1 MKARFFAL
9 AALVLGLASCQ
20 NDFDAANV
28 GAGGEVDFQLSVAA
42 PELATRAGLDGVTPD
57 GQADLNSAYGAIDYF
72 QGGTAGDNLRRD
84 WSDVN
89 LRYTLEVYDAV
100 DLEAGETYEGATP
113 VKDRQVIIVDE
124 YQPVTFELRLVPK
137 RDYHFVVFA
146 DFVPNDVTNTTQSTA
161 IASQENLG
169 ISHKIGNTLADIK
182 LYNHGLNDERTDAY
196 FAAEDFT
203 ITDSKSNDIVLKRPY
218 GKLRVIATDLH
229 ELNLNVNP
237 AAVKVEYTATHLTNF
252 NAVTGKATVDKNNTK
267 RVFDSEYNEIY
278 KEADKGGLQNHFYTT
293 GYDALEGH
301 KHTNANGAVRHTHMT
316 LFTDY
321 ILADDLDQPQ
331 PVHFTMT
338 VYEEYDNKAEDGR
351 AIKSTTFNTDI
362 PVQRNYLT
370 TVIGNV
376 LTTATE
382 VEVRIDDNFAG
393 EIVVDADIED
403 QLEEAA
409 KKKNYVIDLDG
420 DFIWE
425 TGAAHGSN
433 PLIPEGAITET
444 LTINGNGH
452 KFIATGTGVGA
463 IRLANGGKLILN
475 DLTVVDQSEYHYE
488 NGETAWEFTY
498 LEFAGKTEFNNCV
511 IDNTIAIDGEEAVF
525 NNCTF
530 NDKVTWP
537 SNAGQE
543 YAAWVSNGK
552 AYFNNCSFSGA
563 RGIKVH
569 EAYGTEVEEVVVDN
583 CQFNNLSNKPGMA
596 IGTVNADTKIEIK
609 NSVFNNCQ
617 PGDQGLYMYETKTV
631 VTTFDFSQTN
641 NTVNAVVASSEV
653 LAKVMKA
660 DFHTLNISLN
670 ADVTVDVNANVAD
683 SYFGGNNTNVI
694 TINGAKVS
702 TAAATGAGDNTYTLT
717 FNHKN
722 TDWNY
727 IRFNNDDAK
736 WVIKNVKIT
745 NSGANNGPWNRHDI
759 RFFNDVVLENVTSDK
774 AIALLANG
782 DLTNVIISDVH
793 PNNSEAYALWI
804 TAEGQTVN
812 LKNCALLAHE
822 SKTTDRGIK
831 IDNQYVND
839 GEAKVT
845 LNIDG
850 LKVKSQKKAAIM
862 VKSTK
867 GADINIK
874 NIDITEVADDKA
886 NAVWVDEGTK
896 AYAGLV
902 TVTGASMVVE
912 GQEAQIIST
921 KESLKAALKAAGA
934 AGAGNTTLIL
944 AKDAEIDMT
953 GAEWE
958 PIYVNGYNG
967 ADIVTVVGN
976 GATLKGL
983 TAPLFKGGF
992 AGGSGIVI
1000 RDLTITESNI
1010 VSTSTQGSGAFIEC
1024 ADSMET
1030 ITLENCH
1037 FTNSTIS
1044 GSRTGGLIG
1053 WTSGYSNEND
1063 GPVKTYVTIKNCS
1076 VIDVDINA
1084 TGSAA
1089 AINGHAGA
1097 SDWTY
1102 TTIENCTVKNC
1113 NINSTDSGSWR
1124 TGVVV
1129 GTANVGEVTIS
1140 NITESGNTLTQ
1151 IGKTAPEGFKRNYF
1165 GRFVPV
1171 TTGKLTIDGYE
1182 YDAEG
1187 ICKDA
1192 NNNVIVASQ
1201 ATLQTALGKGYD
1213 KILLLAGNYEL
1224 SGLNFAA
1231 NNVTLKGADKANVVL
1246 NLENSIYLQGKSVTL
1261 ENLTYNLNAGK
1272 GYTEQAFAFVHHA
1285 TAFNLKNCNVNRLR
1299 LNVYEANIEDCTF
1312 TLDTSSGFDGYCIY
1326 YYGNNN
1332 STVNVKNSTFA
1343 TAGKGICIYS
1353 ESAKAYNL
1361 NVDKCSF
1368 TSSDSATDK
1377 AAIQMH
1383 TELGISGNVKI
1394 TETTATGFADING
1407 GLWNELNNN
1416 TKVATDKFDIWVDGT
1431 QVH

>member
-1 MKARFFAL
+1 MKRLFAL
-9 AALVLGLASCQ
+9 MAVILAVVSCQ
-20 NDFDAANV
+20 KDVDNLDVNM
-28 GAGGEVDFQLSVAA
+28 GGDVATISVALPA
-42 PELATRAGLDGVTPD
+42 DAITRAGGV
-57 GQADLNSAYGAIDYF
+57 NSAQSGLANTTDEIVRVIL
-72 QGGTAGDNLRRD
+72 Q
-84 WSDVN
+84 
-89 LRYTLEVYDAV
+89 VYDANGRASDERLV
-100 DLEAGETYEGATP
+100 NYLENGETITNF
-113 VKDRQVIIVDE
+113 D
-124 YQPVTFELRLVPK
+124 LRLVPERNYTFVAWADQVNSKDDVDNHYITKDEDGKSNLNNITLNPDSEWNAMDETRDAFTGKILVENFNSGKSIPTLELK
-137 RDYHFVVFA
+137 RPFAKLRVV
-146 DFVPNDVTNTTQSTA
+146 TTDLKNIT
-161 IASQENLG
+161 NLG
-169 ISHKIGNTLADIK
+169 ITP
-182 LYNHGLNDERTDAY
+182 AY
-196 FAAEDFT
+196 VE
-203 ITDSKSNDIVLKRPY
+203 
-218 GKLRVIATDLH
+218 
-229 ELNLNVNP
+229 
-237 AAVKVEYTATHLTNF
+237 VEYTTPYRASF
-252 NAVTGKATVDKNNTK
+252 NAYTSEAYAAVETNKKSHTFEIAEYGDNDENNM
-267 RVFDSEYNEIY
+267 V
-278 KEADKGGLQNHFYTT
+278 
-293 GYDALEGH
+293 
-301 KHTNANGAVRHTHMT
+301 

-321 ILADDLDQPQ
+321 FFAEND
-331 PVHFTMT
+331 VVKFNMS
-338 VYEEYDNKAEDGR
+338 VYEDEQMTKRIGEE
-351 AIKSTTFNTDI
+351 ISFNTDI
-362 PVQRNYLT
+362 YAKRNHLT
-370 TVIGNV
+370 TIKGDILTDGNNV
-376 LTTATE
+376 N
-382 VEVRIDDNFAG
+382 VEVKPEFDKPDV
-393 EIVVDADIED
+393 EADGDIKNE
-403 QLEEAA
+403 LTEAA
-409 KKKNYVIDLDG
+409 KNKHYVIDLEG

-425 TGAAHGSN
+425 TGAGHGSN
-433 PLIPEGAITET
+433 PLIPADAITET
-444 LTINGNGH
+444 LTINGNGY

-463 IRLANGGKLILN
+463 IRLANDGKLILN
-475 DLTVVDQSEYHYE
+475 DLTVVDQSEYHAE
-488 NGETAWEFTY
+488 NGEVAWEFTY
-498 LEFAGKTEFNNCV
+498 LEFAGETEFNNCV
-511 IDNTIAIDGEEAVF
+511 IDNTISLDGTKAVF

-530 NDKVTWP
+530 NDKETWP
-537 SNAGQE
+537 ANVGQE
-543 YAAWVSNGK
+543 YAAWVSNGEVE
-552 AYFNNCSFSGA
+552 FNGCKFSGS

-569 EAYGTEVEEVVVDN
+569 EAYGSEVAEVVVDN
-583 CQFNNLSNKPGMA
+583 CQFNNLSKKPGMA
-596 IGTVNADTKIEIK
+596 LGTLNADTKIEIK

-617 PGDQGLYMYETKTV
+617 PGDQGLYMYETDTD
-631 VTTFDFSQTN
+631 VTTFNFSQTN

-660 DFHTLNISLN
+660 DFFKLNISL
-670 ADVTVDVNANVAD
+670 AGDVAIDVNANSTD
-683 SYFGGNNTNVI
+683 YYFGGNNTNTI
-694 TINGAKVS
+694 TIDGAKVA
-702 TAAATGAGDNTYTLT
+702 TATATGAGNNAYTLT

-722 TDWNY
+722 SDWNY
-727 IRFNNDDAK
+727 VRLANADAK
-736 WVIKNVKIT
+736 LVIKNAKLT
-745 NSGANNGPWNRHDI
+745 NSGKNDGPWNRHDI
-759 RFFNDVVLENVTSDK
+759 SFFNDVVLENVTSDK
-774 AIALLANG
+774 AIALFG
-782 DLTNVIISDVH
+782 DSDLTNVIISDIH

-804 TAEGQTVN
+804 RPFGQTVN
-812 LKNCALLAHE
+812 INNCALLAHE

-831 IDNQYVND
+831 IDNQYVNE

-845 LNIDG
+845 LNING
-850 LKVKSQKKAAIM
+850 LKVKSQKKAAIV
-862 VKSTK
+862 VKSNV
-867 GADINIK
+867 GADINIE
-874 NIDITEVADDKA
+874 NIDLSEVAADDK
-886 NAVWVDEGTK
+886 NAVWVDSSTK
-896 AYAGLV
+896 QYAGLV
-902 TVTGASMVVE
+902 NVTGASMIVE

-921 KESLKAALKAAGA
+921 KESLKTALEAAGA

-944 AKDAEIDMT
+944 AKDVEIDMT
-953 GAEWE
+953 DAEWE
-958 PIYVNGYNG
+958 PIFVNGYNG

-1037 FTNSTIS
+1037 FTNSSIS

-1053 WTSGYSNEND
+1053 WTSGYSNQND

-1113 NINSTDSGSWR
+1113 NINSTDDGDWR

-1151 IGKTAPEGFKRNYF
+1151 IGKTAPDGFKRNYY
-1165 GRFVPV
+1165 GRAVLGS
-1171 TTGKLTIDGYE
+1171 TGKLSIDGYK
-1182 YDAEG
+1182 YVAEG
-1187 ICKDA
+1187 IFMDA
-1192 NNNVIVASQ
+1192 NNNVIAASQ
-1201 ATLQTALGKGYD
+1201 ATLQTALDKSYD

-1231 NNVTLKGADKANVVL
+1231 NNVTLKGVDKANVVL
-1246 NLENSIYLQGKSVTL
+1246 NLENSIYLQNKSVTL

-1312 TLDTSSGFDGYCIY
+1312 TLNTSSGFDGYCIY
-1326 YYGNNN
+1326 YYGNDN

-1353 ESAKAYNL
+1353 EHAKAYNL
-1361 NVDKCSF
+1361 NVAKCSF

-1383 TELGISGNVKI
+1383 TEFGISGNVKI

>member
-20 NDFDAANV
+20 NDFDGANV
-28 GAGGEVDFQLSVAA
+28 GVGGEVDFQLSVNA

-57 GQADLNSAYGAIDYF
+57 GQADLDSAFGAIDYL
-72 QGGTAGDNLRRD
+72 QANESKDDLRVD
-84 WSDVN
+84 WTDVD
-89 LRYTLEVYDAV
+89 LRYVLEVYDVANGAV
-100 DLEAGETYEGATP
+100 VGTAP
-113 VKDRQVIIVDE
+113 VKDRQVIIVDKYE
-124 YQPVTFELRLVPK
+124 PVTFELRLVPK
-137 RDYHFVVFA
+137 RNYRFVVFA
-146 DFVPNDVTNTTQSTA
+146 DFVEQGASDEASFKTQN
-161 IASQENLG
+161 NLG
-169 ISHKIGNTLADIK
+169 LHHDLGNTLQEITVKRTTENAI
-182 LYNHGLNDERTDAY
+182 NNEVTDAY
-196 FAAEDFT
+196 FAFKDIT
-203 ITDSKSNDIVLKRPY
+203 ITDSKSNDIVLQRPY

-229 ELNLNVNP
+229 ELNLNSNP
-237 AAVKVEYTATHLTNF
+237 DAVKVEYTALQPQTL
-252 NAVTGKATVDKNNTK
+252 NAVTGEIGAIENTVTTF
-267 RVFDSEYNEIY
+267 VSEYNEIY
-278 KEADKGGLQNHFYTT
+278 KEADKGGLQKHFYNA
-293 GYDALEGH
+293 GYDALKGH
-301 KHTNANGAVRHTHMT
+301 EYKNANGDVRHTHMT

-321 ILADDLDQPQ
+321 ILASEQQ
-331 PVHFTMT
+331 HSVHFTMT
-338 VYEEYDNKAEDGR
+338 VYDDYANSSE
-351 AIKSTTFNTDI
+351 IKSTTFNTDI

-393 EIVVDADIED
+393 EIIVDADIED

-433 PLIPEGAITET
+433 PLIPADAITET

-475 DLTVVDQSEYHYE
+475 DLTVVDQSEYHSE
-488 NGETAWEFTY
+488 RGETAWEFTY
-498 LEFAGKTEFNNCV
+498 LEFAGETEFNNCV
-511 IDNTIAIDGEEAVF
+511 IDNTVALDGAKAVF

-543 YAAWVSNGK
+543 YAAWVSNGEVK
-552 AYFNNCSFSGA
+552 FNGCKFSGA

-569 EAYGTEVEEVVVDN
+569 EQYGTEVEEVVVDN
-583 CQFNNLSNKPGMA
+583 CQFNNLSKKPGMA
-596 IGTVNADTKIEIK
+596 IGTVNAATKIEIK

-617 PGDQGLYMYETKTV
+617 PGDQGLFMYETDTN

-670 ADVTVDVNANVAD
+670 ADVAVDVNANVAD
-683 SYFGGNNTNVI
+683 YYFGGKNTNVI
-694 TINGAKVS
+694 TIDGAKVA
-702 TAAATGAGDNTYTLT
+702 TTAATGAGDNAYTLT

-759 RFFNDVVLENVTSDK
+759 SFFNDVELVNVTSDK
-774 AIALLANG
+774 AIALFG
-782 DLTNVIISDVH
+782 DSDLTNVIISDVH
-793 PNNSEAYALWI
+793 PEDGEAYALWI
-804 TAEGQTVN
+804 RPFGQTVN

-886 NAVWVDEGTK
+886 NAVWVDEDTK
-896 AYAGLV
+896 QYAGLV
-902 TVTGASMVVE
+902 TVTGASMIVE
-912 GQEAQIIST
+912 GVAPIEGETPEDIQAKLNAAVKEENAVVQLPAGEYTFPNNFAKGVTVICEEGTVFNGKSSLNINGGTVMGATFQSGSDDLAAYYSTINGTYKNCVFNGDLKWSKAGDTVVFENCVFNGPDYALHFDSAVANSHVILKGCEVNSEWRVAIGAAVSMFEAIDT
-921 KESLKAALKAAGA
+921 KFTVDGFINLWGKAKFTNCAFNKPYYWICSMDYTEYTNCTCEDRALVADDIRIEDTVIKINDEFYASNNESLKIALEKNASV
-934 AGAGNTTLIL
+934 
-944 AKDAEIDMT
+944 
-953 GAEWE
+953 
-958 PIYVNGYNG
+958 VN
-967 ADIVTVVGN
+967 
-976 GATLKGL
+976 
-983 TAPLFKGGF
+983 
-992 AGGSGIVI
+992 
-1000 RDLTITESNI
+1000 
-1010 VSTSTQGSGAFIEC
+1010 
-1024 ADSMET
+1024 
-1030 ITLENCH
+1030 
-1037 FTNSTIS
+1037 
-1044 GSRTGGLIG
+1044 
-1053 WTSGYSNEND
+1053 
-1063 GPVKTYVTIKNCS
+1063 
-1076 VIDVDINA
+1076 
-1084 TGSAA
+1084 
-1089 AINGHAGA
+1089 
-1097 SDWTY
+1097 
-1102 TTIENCTVKNC
+1102 
-1113 NINSTDSGSWR
+1113 
-1124 TGVVV
+1124 
-1129 GTANVGEVTIS
+1129 
-1140 NITESGNTLTQ
+1140 
-1151 IGKTAPEGFKRNYF
+1151 
-1165 GRFVPV
+1165 
-1171 TTGKLTIDGYE
+1171 
-1182 YDAEG
+1182 
-1187 ICKDA
+1187 
-1192 NNNVIVASQ
+1192 
-1201 ATLQTALGKGYD
+1201 
-1213 KILLLAGNYEL
+1213 LLAGNYEL
-1224 SGLNFAA
+1224 YGLNFVA
-1231 NNVTLKGADKANVVL
+1231 NNVTLKGVDKANVVL
-1246 NLENSIYLQGKSVTL
+1246 NLENSIYLQNKSVTL

>member
-1 MKARFFAL
+1 MKAKFFAL

-28 GAGGEVDFQLSVAA
+28 GVGGEVDFQLSVNA
-42 PELATRAGLDGVTPD
+42 PELATRAGENGADNQQALD
-57 GQADLNSAYGAIDYF
+57 SAFGAIDYL
-72 QGGTAGDNLRRD
+72 QGGAAQDDLRTD
-84 WSDVN
+84 WSDVD
-89 LRYTLEVYDAV
+89 LRYVLEVYDVANGAV
-100 DLEAGETYEGATP
+100 VGTAP

-124 YQPVTFELRLVPK
+124 YQPVTFELRLVPQ
-137 RDYHFVVFA
+137 RNYRFVVFA
-146 DFVPNDVTNTTQSTA
+146 DFVAQGASDEASFKTQN
-161 IASQENLG
+161 ELG
-169 ISHKIGNTLADIK
+169 LHHTLGNTLQEITVKRTEENAI
-182 LYNHGLNDERTDAY
+182 NNEVTDAY
-196 FAAEDFT
+196 FAFKDFT
-203 ITDSKSNDIVLKRPY
+203 ITNSKSNDIVLQRPY

-229 ELNLNVNP
+229 ELNLNSNP
-237 AAVKVEYTATHLTNF
+237 DAVKVEYTALQPQTL
-252 NAVTGKATVDKNNTK
+252 NAVTGEIGAIENTVTTF
-267 RVFDSEYNEIY
+267 VSEYNEGVC
-278 KEADKGGLQNHFYTT
+278 KEFDEKNGKLGLQNHFYNA
-293 GYDALEGH
+293 GYDALNGANHEQY
-301 KHTNANGAVRHTHMT
+301 TNANGDVRHTHMT

-321 ILADDLDQPQ
+321 ILASEQQ
-331 PVHFTMT
+331 HSVHFTMT
-338 VYEEYDNKAEDGR
+338 VYDDYATSSE
-351 AIKSTTFNTDI
+351 IKSTTFNTDI

-452 KFIATGTGVGA
+452 KFIATGNGVGA

-488 NGETAWEFTY
+488 KGETAWEFTY

-569 EAYGTEVEEVVVDN
+569 EYYGTEVEEVVVDN
-583 CQFNNLSNKPGMA
+583 CQFNNLSKKPGMA
-596 IGTVNADTKIEIK
+596 IGTLNAETKIAIK
-609 NSVFNNCQ
+609 NSTFTNCQ
-617 PGDQGLYMYETKTV
+617 PGDQGLYMYETDTD

-812 LKNCALLAHE
+812 LKNCALMAHE

-850 LKVKSQKKAAIM
+850 LKVKSQKKAAIV

-886 NAVWVDEGTK
+886 NAVWVDEDTK

-902 TVTGASMVVE
+902 TVTGASMIVE
-912 GQEAQIIST
+912 GVAPIEGETPEDIQAKLNAAVTVENAVVQLPAGEYTFPKNFAKGVTVICEEGTVFNGKS
-921 KESLKAALKAAGA
+921 SLNINGATVMGATFKNQSGSAVGGTVNGTYKNCVFDGSNALRGCYAGETVVFENCVFTGDVYGVHFDSGSNDAIFRNCTLSGFNAFGAALTELTFEDCTFVANGRS
-934 AGAGNTTLIL
+934 
-944 AKDAEIDMT
+944 
-953 GAEWE
+953 
-958 PIYVNGYNG
+958 GYNG
-967 ADIVTVVGN
+967 
-976 GATLKGL
+976 
-983 TAPLFKGGF
+983 
-992 AGGSGIVI
+992 
-1000 RDLTITESNI
+1000 
-1010 VSTSTQGSGAFIEC
+1010 
-1024 ADSMET
+1024 
-1030 ITLENCH
+1030 
-1037 FTNSTIS
+1037 
-1044 GSRTGGLIG
+1044 
-1053 WTSGYSNEND
+1053 
-1063 GPVKTYVTIKNCS
+1063 
-1076 VIDVDINA
+1076 INM
-1084 TGSAA
+1084 
-1089 AINGHAGA
+1089 
-1097 SDWTY
+1097 W
-1102 TTIENCTVKNC
+1102 
-1113 NINSTDSGSWR
+1113 
-1124 TGVVV
+1124 
-1129 GTANVGEVTIS
+1129 
-1140 NITESGNTLTQ
+1140 GNTNLIRCEFT
-1151 IGKTAPEGFKRNYF
+1151 F
-1165 GRFVPV
+1165 
-1171 TTGKLTIDGYE
+1171 DG
-1182 YDAEG
+1182 
-1187 ICKDA
+1187 
-1192 NNNVIVASQ
+1192 
-1201 ATLQTALGKGYD
+1201 
-1213 KILLLAGNYEL
+1213 
-1224 SGLNFAA
+1224 
-1231 NNVTLKGADKANVVL
+1231 
-1246 NLENSIYLQGKSVTL
+1246 SVT
-1261 ENLTYNLNAGK
+1261 EW
-1272 GYTEQAFAFVHHA
+1272 VDV
-1285 TAFNLKNCNVNRLR
+1285 VNS
-1299 LNVYEANIEDCTF
+1299 NKSFKIEDCTVNGQPFVLSDLGIYGDCDVRLDGEHYGFASSNDGLKYTLEKNASIINLYKDGEYSMPIVAKGKTF
-1312 TLDTSSGFDGYCIY
+1312 TINGNGENTIIKVAQPAGGEMLD
-1326 YYGNNN
+1326 GNIDY
-1332 STVNVKNSTFA
+1332 STVTFNKVRIVTGNEGAGYNNGFTRPASVTYNECIIDGMYSTINNHHTFNKCTFNQTGDRYNVWTWGAKTATF
-1343 TAGKGICIYS
+1343 TECTFNCDGKAMLLYGYGPTV
-1353 ESAKAYNL
+1353 L
-1361 NVDKCSF
+1361 
-1368 TSSDSATDK
+1368 TMTDCVFNDNGGLADELK
-1377 AAIQMH
+1377 AAIEIGNDYNA
-1383 TELGISGNVKI
+1383 TYELIVNN
-1394 TETTATGFADING
+1394 ATVNGFAINPKG
-1407 GLWNELNNN
+1407 TPTNTTLWANKNSMTQDKLN
-1416 TKVATDKFDIWVDGT
+1416 VVVDG
-1431 QVH
+1431 VDVF

>member
-1 MKARFFAL
+1 MKAKFFAL

-28 GAGGEVDFQLSVAA
+28 GAGGEVDFQLSVNA
-42 PELATRAGLDGVTPD
+42 PELATRAGENGADDKL
-57 GQADLNSAYGAIDYF
+57 ADLNSAYGAIDYL
-72 QGGTAGDNLRRD
+72 QGGTTGDNLRTNWNNVD
-84 WSDVN
+84 
-89 LRYTLEVYDAV
+89 LRYVLEVYDVAN
-100 DLEAGETYEGATP
+100 GAIVGTAP

-137 RDYHFVVFA
+137 RNYRFVVFA
-146 DFVPNDVTNTTQSTA
+146 DFVEQG
-161 IASQENLG
+161 ASDEASFAVQNELGLHHNL
-169 ISHKIGNTLADIK
+169 GNTLQEITVKRTEENAI
-182 LYNHGLNDERTDAY
+182 NNEVTDAY
-196 FAAEDFT
+196 FAFKDFT
-203 ITDSKSNDIVLKRPY
+203 ITNSASNDIVLKRPY

-229 ELNLNVNP
+229 ELNLNSNP
-237 AAVKVEYTATHLTNF
+237 DAVKVEYTALQPQTL
-252 NAVTGKATVDKNNTK
+252 NAVTGEIGAIENTVTTF
-267 RVFDSEYNEIY
+267 VSEYNEGVC
-278 KEADKGGLQNHFYTT
+278 KEFDEKNGKLGLQNHFYNA
-293 GYDALEGH
+293 GYDALNGANH
-301 KHTNANGAVRHTHMT
+301 KQYTNANGDVRHTHMT

-321 ILADDLDQPQ
+321 ILASEQQ
-331 PVHFTMT
+331 HSVHFTMT
-338 VYEEYDNKAEDGR
+338 VYDDYANNSE
-351 AIKSTTFNTDI
+351 IKSTTFNTDI

-433 PLIPEGAITET
+433 PLIPEDAITET
-444 LTINGNGH
+444 LTINGNGY
-452 KFIATGTGVGA
+452 KFIATGAGVGA

-488 NGETAWEFTY
+488 DGETAWEFTY
-498 LEFAGKTEFNNCV
+498 LEFAGETEFNNCV
-511 IDNTIAIDGEEAVF
+511 IDNTISLDGTKAVF

-583 CQFNNLSNKPGMA
+583 CQFNNLSKKPGMA
-596 IGTVNADTKIEIK
+596 IGTVNAATKIEIK
-609 NSVFNNCQ
+609 NSTFTNCQ
-617 PGDQGLYMYETKTV
+617 PGDQGLYIYETKTD
-631 VTTFDFSQTN
+631 VTTFDFTQTN
-641 NTVNAVVASSEV
+641 NTVTAAIATSEEF
-653 LAKVMKA
+653 AKITKA
-660 DFHTLNISLN
+660 DIHTLNIAL
-670 ADVTVDVNANVAD
+670 AGDITVDVSANTP
-683 SYFGGNNTNVI
+683 SYYFGGKNTNVI
-694 TINGAKVS
+694 TIDGAKVA
-702 TAAATGAGDNTYTLT
+702 TTAATGAGDNTYTLT

-874 NIDITEVADDKA
+874 NIDITEVAADKV
-886 NAVWVDEGTK
+886 NAVWVDEDTK

-902 TVTGASMVVE
+902 TVTGASMIVE

-921 KESLKAALKAAGA
+921 KESLKTALEAAGA

-953 GAEWE
+953 GAEWT
-958 PIYVNGYNG
+958 PIYVNGYQG

-976 GATLKGL
+976 GAILKGL

-1037 FTNSTIS
+1037 FTNSSIS

-1113 NINSTDSGSWR
+1113 NINSTDDGDWR

-1151 IGKTAPEGFKRNYF
+1151 IGKTAPDGFKRNYY
-1165 GRFVPV
+1165 GRAVLGS
-1171 TTGKLTIDGYE
+1171 TGKLSIDGYK
-1182 YDAEG
+1182 YAAEG
-1187 ICKDA
+1187 IFMDA

-1201 ATLQTALGKGYD
+1201 ATLQTALSKSYD

-1224 SGLNFAA
+1224 YGLNFVA
-1231 NNVTLKGADKANVVL
+1231 NDVTLKGVDKANVVL
-1246 NLENSIYLQGKSVTL
+1246 NLEKSIYLQNKSVTL

-1272 GYTEQAFAFVHHA
+1272 VYKEQDFAFVHHA

-1299 LNVYEANIEDCTF
+1299 LNVYEANIEGCTF
-1312 TLDTSSGFDGYCIY
+1312 TLNTSNGFDGYCIY
-1326 YYGNNN
+1326 YYGNDG

-1383 TELGISGNVKI
+1383 TELGIYGNVKI

>member
-1 MKARFFAL
+1 M
-9 AALVLGLASCQ
+9 LGLASCQ
-20 NDFDAANV
+20 NDFDGANV
-28 GAGGEVDFQLSVAA
+28 GVGGEVDFQLSVNA

-57 GQADLNSAYGAIDYF
+57 GQADLNSAYGAIDYL
-72 QGGTAGDNLRRD
+72 QANDEGDATLRTD

-89 LRYTLEVYDAV
+89 LRYTLEVYDV
-100 DLEAGETYEGATP
+100 DENGNLVGEAPYAP

-124 YQPVTFELRLVPK
+124 YKPVTFELRLVPK
-137 RDYHFVVFA
+137 RHYRFVVFA
-146 DFVPNDVTNTTQSTA
+146 DFVPETVTDATQTSA
-161 IASQENLG
+161 IEAQKNIG
-169 ISHKIGNTLADIK
+169 SHHVIGNTLADIK
-182 LYNHGLNDERTDAY
+182 VKNDGINDECSDAY
-196 FAAEDFT
+196 FGYENFT
-203 ITDSKSNDIVLKRPY
+203 ITDSRSNDIVLKRPY

-237 AAVKVEYTATHLTNF
+237 KKVKVAYTAPHLTNF
-252 NAVTGKATVDKNNTK
+252 DAVTGAATLDKQNTE
-267 RVFDSEYNEIY
+267 VEFDSTYNDVY

-293 GYDALEGH
+293 GYDALNGANHEQY
-301 KHTNANGAVRHTHMT
+301 TNANGAVRHTHMT

-321 ILADDLDQPQ
+321 ILANNEVS

-338 VYEEYDNKAEDGR
+338 VYDRENKE
-351 AIKSTTFNTDI
+351 IKSTTFNTDI

-433 PLIPEGAITET
+433 PLIPKDAITET
-444 LTINGNGH
+444 LTINGNGY

-475 DLTVVDQSEYHYE
+475 NLTVVDQSEYHYE
-488 NGETAWEFTY
+488 KGETAWEFTY

-569 EAYGTEVEEVVVDN
+569 EYYGTEVEEVVVDN
-583 CQFNNLSNKPGMA
+583 CQFNNLSKKPGMA
-596 IGTVNADTKIEIK
+596 IGTLNADTKIAIK
-609 NSVFNNCQ
+609 NSTFTNCQ
-617 PGDQGLYMYETKTV
+617 PGDQGLYIYETDTD
-631 VTTFDFSQTN
+631 VTTFDFTQTD
-641 NTVNAVVASSEV
+641 NTVTAAIATSEEF
-653 LAKVMKA
+653 AKITKA
-660 DFHTLNISLN
+660 DIHTLNIAL
-670 ADVTVDVNANVAD
+670 AGDITVDVSAHIP
-683 SYFGGNNTNVI
+683 SYYFGGKNTNVI
-694 TINGAKVS
+694 TIDGAKAA
-702 TAAATGAGDNTYTLT
+702 TTAATGAGDNTYTLT

-831 IDNQYVND
+831 IDNQYVNE

-850 LKVKSQKKAAIM
+850 LKVKSQEKAAIM

-874 NIDITEVADDKA
+874 NIDITEVAADKV
-886 NAVWVDEGTK
+886 NAVWVDEDTK
-896 AYAGLV
+896 QYAGLV

-912 GQEAQIIST
+912 GV
-921 KESLKAALKAAGA
+921 
-934 AGAGNTTLIL
+934 
-944 AKDAEIDMT
+944 
-953 GAEWE
+953 E
-958 PIYVNGYNG
+958 PIEGETPEDIQAKLNAAVTVENAVVQLPAGEYTFPKNFAKGVTVICEEGTVFKGNHSLDINGAIINGGTFTADSGRTVTGTVNATLRGCTFEGGNALRYCYTGENCVFEECVFDGVTYGAHFDGGDYPLTFIRCTFSGFNAFGSKIPQLTMIDCVFKSTGKSGYNG
-967 ADIVTVVGN
+967 ANLWGTTTMTNTTFIFDGSASTEWIGLNAAGSNKVIALNDCTVTNGSVFDYFANWKYGYKVTV
-976 GATLKGL
+976 
-983 TAPLFKGGF
+983 
-992 AGGSGIVI
+992 
-1000 RDLTITESNI
+1000 D
-1010 VSTSTQGSGAFIEC
+1010 
-1024 ADSMET
+1024 
-1030 ITLENCH
+1030 
-1037 FTNSTIS
+1037 
-1044 GSRTGGLIG
+1044 
-1053 WTSGYSNEND
+1053 
-1063 GPVKTYVTIKNCS
+1063 
-1076 VIDVDINA
+1076 
-1084 TGSAA
+1084 
-1089 AINGHAGA
+1089 
-1097 SDWTY
+1097 
-1102 TTIENCTVKNC
+1102 
-1113 NINSTDSGSWR
+1113 
-1124 TGVVV
+1124 GVVY
-1129 GTANVGEVTIS
+1129 E
-1140 NITESGNTLTQ
+1140 
-1151 IGKTAPEGFKRNYF
+1151 
-1165 GRFVPV
+1165 FVA
-1171 TTGKLTIDGYE
+1171 DGVMKVDE
-1182 YDAEG
+1182 
-1187 ICKDA
+1187 
-1192 NNNVIVASQ
+1192 
-1201 ATLQTALGKGYD
+1201 
-1213 KILLLAGNYEL
+1213 
-1224 SGLNFAA
+1224 
-1231 NNVTLKGADKANVVL
+1231 
-1246 NLENSIYLQGKSVTL
+1246 
-1261 ENLTYNLNAGK
+1261 
-1272 GYTEQAFAFVHHA
+1272 
-1285 TAFNLKNCNVNRLR
+1285 
-1299 LNVYEANIEDCTF
+1299 VYEISSKAGMFWFANEVNV
-1312 TLDTSSGFDGYCIY
+1312 
-1326 YYGNNN
+1326 NNN
-1332 STVNVKNSTFA
+1332 SF
-1343 TAGKGICIYS
+1343 AGKTVKLAANIDLENADWEPIGQTGATTFNGVFDGQNYTI
-1353 ESAKAYNL
+1353 YNL
-1361 NVDKCSF
+1361 NVDSEAQ
-1368 TSSDSATDK
+1368 TGGHYSSGLFGWVESHSANQGHLK
-1377 AAIQMH
+1377 
-1383 TELGISGNVKI
+1383 NVKI
-1394 TETTATGFADING
+1394 DGATIVGHHNCGALVGYITQGTALVENCHVTDAAISCTVANEDANG
-1407 GLWNELNNN
+1407 DKAGALIGNA
-1416 TKVATDKFDIWVDGT
+1416 TVATPVKNCTASDSTVSSGRDAGQVIGAGREANVTGCSATNVTVEANGT
-1431 QVH
+1431 GTGANVRNEVIGRLL

>member
-20 NDFDAANV
+20 NDFDAANI

-42 PELATRAGLDGVTPD
+42 PELATRAGLDGETPD

-89 LRYTLEVYDAV
+89 LRYTLEVYDV
-100 DLEAGETYEGATP
+100 DENGNLVGEAPYAP
-113 VKDRQVIIVDE
+113 IKDRQVIIVDE
-124 YQPVTFELRLVPK
+124 YQPVTFELRLVPQ
-137 RDYHFVVFA
+137 RHYRFVVFA
-146 DFVPNDVTNTTQSTA
+146 DFVPQTVTNSTSTA
-161 IASQENLG
+161 IDIQENLG
-169 ISHKIGNTLADIK
+169 ISHEIGNTLADIK
-182 LYNHGLNDERTDAY
+182 LVNHGLNDERTDAY
-196 FAAEDFT
+196 FGYENFT
-203 ITDSKSNDIVLKRPY
+203 ITDSRSNDIVLKRPY

-252 NAVTGKATVDKNNTK
+252 DAVTGKATVDKNNTK

-278 KEADKGGLQNHFYTT
+278 KEVDEGGLQNHFYTT

-301 KHTNANGAVRHTHMT
+301 KYTNANGAERHTHMT

-338 VYEEYDNKAEDGR
+338 VYEEYDNKAQDGR

-433 PLIPEGAITET
+433 PLIPEDAITET
-444 LTINGNGH
+444 LTINGNGY
-452 KFIATGTGVGA
+452 KFIATGAGVGA

-488 NGETAWEFTY
+488 DGETAWEFTY
-498 LEFAGKTEFNNCV
+498 LEFAGETEFNDCV
-511 IDNTIAIDGEEAVF
+511 IDNTISLDGTKAVF

-583 CQFNNLSNKPGMA
+583 CQFNNLSKKPGMA
-596 IGTVNADTKIEIK
+596 IGTVNAATKIEIK

-617 PGDQGLYMYETKTV
+617 PGDQGLYIYETKTD
-631 VTTFDFSQTN
+631 VTTFDFTQTN
-641 NTVNAVVASSEV
+641 NTVTAAIATSEEF
-653 LAKVMKA
+653 AKITKA
-660 DFHTLNISLN
+660 DIHTLNIAL
-670 ADVTVDVNANVAD
+670 AGDITVDVSANTSD
-683 SYFGGNNTNVI
+683 YYFGGKNTNVI
-694 TINGAKVS
+694 TIDGTKAA
-702 TAAATGAGDNTYTLT
+702 TTAATGAGDNAYTLT

-874 NIDITEVADDKA
+874 NIDITEVAADKV
-886 NAVWVDEGTK
+886 NAVWVDEDTK

-902 TVTGASMVVE
+902 TVTGASMIVE
-912 GQEAQIIST
+912 GVAPIEGETPEDIQAKLNAAVKEENAVVQLPAGEYTFPNGFAKGVTVICEEGTVFKGSSSLNINGGTVMGATFQSGSDDLAAYYSTINGTYKNCVFNGDLKWSKAGDTVVFENCVFNGPDYALHFDSAVANSHVILKGCEVNSEWRVAIGAAVSMFEAIDT
-921 KESLKAALKAAGA
+921 KFTVDGFINLWGKAKFTNCAFNKPYYWICSMDYTEYTNCTCEDRALVADDIRIEDTVIKINDEFYVSNNESLKIALEKNASVINLYKDGEYSMPIAAKNKTFTINGNGENTVIKVAQPAGGEMLDGNIDYSTVTFNKVKIVTGNTGAGYNNGFTRPASVTYNECIIDGMYSTINNHHTFNKCTFNQTGDRYNVWTWGAKTATFTECTFNCDGKAMLLYGYGPTVLTMTDCVFNDNGGLADELKAAIEIGNDYGA
-934 AGAGNTTLIL
+934 TYELIVNNATVNGFAINPKGTPTNTTLW
-944 AKDAEIDMT
+944 ANKNSMT
-953 GAEWE
+953 QDKL
-958 PIYVNGYNG
+958 N
-967 ADIVTVVGN
+967 
-976 GATLKGL
+976 
-983 TAPLFKGGF
+983 
-992 AGGSGIVI
+992 
-1000 RDLTITESNI
+1000 
-1010 VSTSTQGSGAFIEC
+1010 
-1024 ADSMET
+1024 
-1030 ITLENCH
+1030 
-1037 FTNSTIS
+1037 
-1044 GSRTGGLIG
+1044 
-1053 WTSGYSNEND
+1053 
-1063 GPVKTYVTIKNCS
+1063 
-1076 VIDVDINA
+1076 
-1084 TGSAA
+1084 
-1089 AINGHAGA
+1089 
-1097 SDWTY
+1097 
-1102 TTIENCTVKNC
+1102 
-1113 NINSTDSGSWR
+1113 
-1124 TGVVV
+1124 VVV
-1129 GTANVGEVTIS
+1129 
-1140 NITESGNTLTQ
+1140 
-1151 IGKTAPEGFKRNYF
+1151 
-1165 GRFVPV
+1165 
-1171 TTGKLTIDGYE
+1171 DG
-1182 YDAEG
+1182 
-1187 ICKDA
+1187 
-1192 NNNVIVASQ
+1192 
-1201 ATLQTALGKGYD
+1201 
-1213 KILLLAGNYEL
+1213 
-1224 SGLNFAA
+1224 
-1231 NNVTLKGADKANVVL
+1231 
-1246 NLENSIYLQGKSVTL
+1246 
-1261 ENLTYNLNAGK
+1261 
-1272 GYTEQAFAFVHHA
+1272 
-1285 TAFNLKNCNVNRLR
+1285 
-1299 LNVYEANIEDCTF
+1299 
-1312 TLDTSSGFDGYCIY
+1312 
-1326 YYGNNN
+1326 
-1332 STVNVKNSTFA
+1332 
-1343 TAGKGICIYS
+1343 
-1353 ESAKAYNL
+1353 
-1361 NVDKCSF
+1361 VDVF
-1368 TSSDSATDK
+1368 
-1377 AAIQMH
+1377 
-1383 TELGISGNVKI
+1383 
-1394 TETTATGFADING
+1394 
-1407 GLWNELNNN
+1407 
-1416 TKVATDKFDIWVDGT
+1416 
-1431 QVH
+1431 

>member
-20 NDFDAANV
+20 NDFDAANI

-42 PELATRAGLDGVTPD
+42 PELATRAGLDGETPD

-72 QGGTAGDNLRRD
+72 QGGTAGDDLRRD

-89 LRYTLEVYDAV
+89 LRYTLEVYDV
-100 DLEAGETYEGATP
+100 DENGNLVGEAPYAP
-113 VKDRQVIIVDE
+113 IKDRQVIIVDE

-137 RDYHFVVFA
+137 RHYRFVVFA
-146 DFVPNDVTNTTQSTA
+146 DFVPQTVTDASQSTA
-161 IASQENLG
+161 IALQEHLG
-169 ISHKIGNTLADIK
+169 ISHVIGNTLADIK
-182 LYNHGLNDERTDAY
+182 LINHGINDERTDAY
-196 FAAEDFT
+196 FGYENFE
-203 ITDSKSNDIVLKRPY
+203 ITNSASNDIVLKRPY

-252 NAVTGKATVDKNNTK
+252 DAVTGKATVDKNNTK

-278 KEADKGGLQNHFYTT
+278 KEVDEGGLQNHFYTT

-301 KHTNANGAVRHTHMT
+301 KYTNANGAERHTHMT

-338 VYEEYDNKAEDGR
+338 VYEEYDNKAQDGR

-433 PLIPEGAITET
+433 PLIPEDAITET
-444 LTINGNGH
+444 LTINGNGY
-452 KFIATGTGVGA
+452 KFIATGAGVGA

-488 NGETAWEFTY
+488 DGETAWEFTY
-498 LEFAGKTEFNNCV
+498 LEFAGETEFNDCV
-511 IDNTIAIDGEEAVF
+511 IDNTISLDGTKAVF

-583 CQFNNLSNKPGMA
+583 CQFNNLSKKPGMA
-596 IGTVNADTKIEIK
+596 IGTVNAATKIEIK

-617 PGDQGLYMYETKTV
+617 PGDQGLYIYETKTD
-631 VTTFDFSQTN
+631 VTTFDFTQTN
-641 NTVNAVVASSEV
+641 NTVTAAIATSEEF
-653 LAKVMKA
+653 AKITKA
-660 DFHTLNISLN
+660 DIHTLNIAL
-670 ADVTVDVNANVAD
+670 AGDITVDVSANTSD
-683 SYFGGNNTNVI
+683 YYFGGKNTNVI
-694 TINGAKVS
+694 TIDGTKAA
-702 TAAATGAGDNTYTLT
+702 TTAATGAGDNAYTLT

-812 LKNCALLAHE
+812 LKNCTLLAHE

-831 IDNQYVND
+831 IDNQYVNE

-886 NAVWVDEGTK
+886 NAVWVDEDTK
-896 AYAGLV
+896 QYAGLV
-902 TVTGASMVVE
+902 TVTGASMIVE
-912 GQEAQIIST
+912 GVAPIEGETPEDIQAKLNAAVTEENAVVQLPAGEYTFPNGFAKGVTVICEEGTVFNGKSSLNINGATVMGATFQSGSDDLVAYYSTINGTYKNCVFNGDLKWSKAGDTVVFENCVFNGPDYALHFDSAVANSHVILKGCEVNSEWRVAIGAAVSMFEAIDT
-921 KESLKAALKAAGA
+921 KFTVDGFINLWGKAKFTNCAFNKPYYWICSMDYTEYTNCTCEGRALVADDIRIEDTVIKINDEFYASNNESLKIALEKNASV
-934 AGAGNTTLIL
+934 
-944 AKDAEIDMT
+944 
-953 GAEWE
+953 
-958 PIYVNGYNG
+958 VN
-967 ADIVTVVGN
+967 
-976 GATLKGL
+976 
-983 TAPLFKGGF
+983 
-992 AGGSGIVI
+992 
-1000 RDLTITESNI
+1000 
-1010 VSTSTQGSGAFIEC
+1010 
-1024 ADSMET
+1024 
-1030 ITLENCH
+1030 
-1037 FTNSTIS
+1037 
-1044 GSRTGGLIG
+1044 
-1053 WTSGYSNEND
+1053 
-1063 GPVKTYVTIKNCS
+1063 
-1076 VIDVDINA
+1076 
-1084 TGSAA
+1084 
-1089 AINGHAGA
+1089 
-1097 SDWTY
+1097 
-1102 TTIENCTVKNC
+1102 
-1113 NINSTDSGSWR
+1113 
-1124 TGVVV
+1124 
-1129 GTANVGEVTIS
+1129 
-1140 NITESGNTLTQ
+1140 
-1151 IGKTAPEGFKRNYF
+1151 
-1165 GRFVPV
+1165 
-1171 TTGKLTIDGYE
+1171 
-1182 YDAEG
+1182 
-1187 ICKDA
+1187 
-1192 NNNVIVASQ
+1192 
-1201 ATLQTALGKGYD
+1201 
-1213 KILLLAGNYEL
+1213 LLAGNYEL
-1224 SGLNFAA
+1224 SGLNFVA
-1231 NNVTLKGADKANVVL
+1231 NNVTLKGVDKANVVL
-1246 NLENSIYLQGKSVTL
+1246 NLEQSIYLQNKSVTL

-1312 TLDTSSGFDGYCIY
+1312 TLNTSSGFDGYCIY